1 MKPHEIEAKSFAII
15 DAEAGPHNFAPDEW
29 KIVRRMIHTTADFE
43 YMQMVRISNNA
54 VAAGIKAIRNG
65 CTVITDTNM
74 AKTGIRKDL
83 LAGFGSRCEC
93 LMADPRVAEQ
103 ATERGVTRAR
113 VAVEKAAQIM
123 ENGIYVVGNAPT
135 ALLHLLDMIN
145 NKAANPALVVGLP
158 VGFVNAAESKAA
170 LVETK
175 IPYISN
181 VGRKGGSNVAA
192 SVINALALIAKDK
205 VAGERT

>member
-15 DAEAGPHNFAPDEW
+15 DAEAGPHNFGPDEW

-93 LMADPRVAEQ
+93 LMADPQVAEQ

-192 SVINALALIAKDK
+192 SVINALALIAGDK

>member
-170 LVETK
+170 LIETK

>member
-15 DAEAGPHNFAPDEW
+15 DAEAGPHNFGPDEW

>member
-192 SVINALALIAKDK
+192 SVINALVLIAKDK

>member
-93 LMADPRVAEQ
+93 LMADPQVAEQ

-192 SVINALALIAKDK
+192 SVINALVLIAKDK

>member
-103 ATERGVTRAR
+103 ARERGVTRAR
-113 VAVEKAAQIM
+113 VAVEKAAHMM

>member
-54 VAAGIKAIRNG
+54 VAAGINAIRNG

-113 VAVEKAAQIM
+113 VAVEKAAHMM